1 MELEVFTT
9 NVELQDIPS
18 YTTNITV
25 EGQLLKLSFMW
36 NERIGKRTLYITD
49 SADQCYLQNTILHPN
64 ELFEL
69 NANAVLN
76 DLPYSVTL
84 IKTGDQKRVGN
95 IFNWSKDFIL
105 CFSRTV
111 DVEVEKLNVVYGITK
126 PSTPTIPPITK
137 PDPPYGAWI
146 LNQGYE
152 MIGNDFKYTAYKTNG
167 LNYYDS
173 YADLGLTIAV
183 VRSLY
188 DTDMQ
193 QWQATIDAVNELTG
207 VTSWVFDN
215 ENECVIY
222 NQVPVSSDGIANEY
236 DQFFYSDDPNAT
248 TGYRTP
254 ELSCEATAAFSR
266 SSSNVDYLAFHFSHI
281 APNYD
286 PVNGTNGCIGTA
298 YNKYSNEN
306 YGAYSWDVYGKLN
319 PNYDPDAII
328 PTATI
333 TYVEIAAQLISNVS
347 SPNQTVSL
355 LAEAYLEAVASSIF
369 NLDESKQFVKLS
381 DLIDQFETN
390 KVLRN

>member
-1 MELEVFTT
+1 MNFDFIATYVD
-9 NVELQDIPS
+9 LQDIPS

-64 ELFEL
+64 EPFEL

-111 DVEVEKLNVVYGITK
+111 DVEVEKLNVVYGVTK

-137 PDPPYGAWI
+137 PDPSYGDWI

-152 MIGNDFKYTAYKTNG
+152 VIGSNIKYTAYKTNS

-173 YADLGLTIAV
+173 FALTDLVQALVKSFSDSDLQQYAAFTSAVEQLTGAV
-183 VRSLY
+183 DWVLDSENNQIVYNNPIPPNVIPPNYQFYWSANEKNFTNAY
-188 DTDMQ
+188 D
-193 QWQATIDAVNELTG
+193 ACNELYLLYLSTYG
-207 VTSWVFDN
+207 TSIVHSFNVSNIGEAADCKLELGYVPDTRFDTF
-215 ENECVIY
+215 VL
-222 NQVPVSSDGIANEY
+222 
-236 DQFFYSDDPNAT
+236 
-248 TGYRTP
+248 YRQ
-254 ELSCEATAAFSR
+254 
-266 SSSNVDYLAFHFSHI
+266 I
-281 APNYD
+281 
-286 PVNGTNGCIGTA
+286 
-298 YNKYSNEN
+298 
-306 YGAYSWDVYGKLN
+306 N
-319 PNYDPDAII
+319 PNYDP
-328 PTATI
+328 
-333 TYVEIAAQLISNVS
+333 EAQEQYSETLPLEFVAQQVISNAES
-347 SPNQTVSL
+347 SGEEVLKL
-355 LAEAYLEAVASSIF
+355 LSEDYINLVAESIF
-369 NLDESKQFVKLS
+369 NTNPSKQFVTLE
-381 DLIDQFETN
+381 DLESQLEAN

>member
-64 ELFEL
+64 EPFEL

-111 DVEVEKLNVVYGITK
+111 DVEVEKLNVVYGVTK
-126 PSTPTIPPITK
+126 PSTPTTPKPP
-137 PDPPYGAWI
+137 PPYGAWI

-152 MIGNDFKYTAYKTNG
+152 IVGDDIKYTAYKTNS

-173 YADLGLTIAV
+173 FALSDLEQALVKSFRDPDLQQYAAFTTAV
-183 VRSLY
+183 EQLIGVVAWTL
-188 DTDMQ
+188 
-193 QWQATIDAVNELTG
+193 DAENNQIKYLVPEEGKQEQCWLNSSYTG
-207 VTSWVFDN
+207 
-215 ENECVIY
+215 CY
-222 NQVPVSSDGIANEY
+222 
-236 DQFFYSDDPNAT
+236 
-248 TGYRTP
+248 
-254 ELSCEATAAFSR
+254 LTAAQAASA
-266 SSSNVDYLAFHFSHI
+266 SCNGAEIYYITDQLAYANCADGSTATVI
-281 APNYD
+281 A
-286 PVNGTNGCIGTA
+286 G
-298 YNKYSNEN
+298 S
-306 YGAYSWDVYGKLN
+306 N
-319 PNYDPDAII
+319 PNYDPEAIEERI
-328 PTATI
+328 LPLDVVAQKVVSNAESGEDEVLQLLSQDYITI
-333 TYVEIAAQLISNVS
+333 VIN
-347 SPNQTVSL
+347 
-355 LAEAYLEAVASSIF
+355 SIF
-369 NLDESKQFVKLS
+369 ETNPSKQFVKLE
-381 DLIDQFETN
+381 DLIPQLEAN
-390 KVLRN
+390 KVLRD